1 MTPTLKYMSK
11 VLKSASK
18 HADDNMTQKILN
30 SIETVFSIELDSD
43 NDAEIVYNS
52 IKPEV
57 TYAHNERSTTE
68 MELEDNTITIRIF
81 SNDVVALRASIN
93 SYVRWIKLS
102 TEILKI

>member
-1 MTPTLKYMSK
+1 MSK
-11 VLKSASK
+11 VLKSANK

-30 SIETVFSIELDSD
+30 SIETIFSIELDSD
-43 NDAEIVYNS
+43 NDAKIVYNS

-68 MELEDNTITIRIF
+68 IELDNNIIIIRIF